1 MLTKICSL
9 GYRLL
14 LALCLTMGV
23 TTKVHDDGAR
33 RTQDQNVADHHSP
46 LRFAFMDSTSEIA
59 QAALTRHIRDLDG
72 VIGDWLTASPD
83 GTLTEE
89 EEPTDPGNN
98 IDAALKVVRSG
109 SLQILA
115 MVSDGNAEQSSF
127 GRLSEPKFRSKFEQE
142 VIGALQKHDVDGV
155 VINFSHPTGIDEY
168 AMRALL
174 TELRTQLMLAN
185 KTVAV
190 FVPGDAALNYKAL
203 AAACD
208 LVIVELFNEEL
219 SGPGPLASTSWVKNT
234 AALRT
239 TDIPKEKLIFA
250 IGVFGKDWIDLGDS
264 RSISFD
270 SVMLAAA
277 TPGAKINFDQS
288 SGNPRLQFVDGN
300 GHRHDTWFL
309 DAVTFLNHFRN
320 LIQLAPKGVALW
332 EPGLGSEDESLW
344 RLFQSKGSTNLPDP
358 TVLEEIDTG
367 QFIETVGKGEIYRFL
382 SRPKP
387 GQRTVMTTIS
397 GDLEEEYHTVSRP
410 WRVQATGVLPHTIAL
425 TFDDGPEPEYTERIL
440 DILNRE
446 QVKATF
452 FVTGGQA
459 LRHPA
464 TIRRILHEGHELG
477 NHSWT
482 HPNLS
487 KLPDFLVKLEL
498 NATQR
503 LLQVITGGSVRL
515 FRPPYGADDMA
526 ETAADA
532 HVVELASRL
541 GYILVGANLNPQDWN
556 KPSKQ
561 EIIRRIIE
569 QADSGG
575 GSVVELHDAGGDR
588 TNTVKALPE
597 LIHRLRGKGFR
608 FISVSELVGEE
619 TSPMIPVPETQTG
632 WVGMAELGFDGMS
645 LGRRIMVGAV
655 WTFIVLTALRFI
667 ILLISALLERYS
679 RKIHS
684 DQAPTVSV
692 IIPAYN
698 EEAVITRAVASLLQS
713 DYANLREILVVDDGS
728 SDNTVVVVKTAF
740 ADNPRVRVF
749 TKPNAGKWSAL
760 NFGLKQMCS
769 DIAVMIDADTLLQPD
784 AIRLLARHFA
794 DPEIGAVA
802 GNAKVGNRIN
812 LVTKLQALEYVTSQN
827 LERAGLARLDAIT
840 VVPGAIGAWR
850 REAVLR
856 VGGYSAATLAE
867 DCDLTFCL
875 HRAGYKIVHEMRAVG
890 WTEAPDTWRGF
901 MRQRFRW
908 IYGTLQASYRHAD
921 TMFQHRFCAFAHFSL
936 PSILLFTVLLPLVS
950 PVMDL
955 FLLVTIFEAAFDIFM
970 HPMSYSLQSMGW
982 GVGSYL
988 FVFGIDALIALLAF
1002 SLDPTHEDRRL
1013 LAYLPFQRFC
1023 YRQILYVV
1031 ILRALLSCLRGNAQG
1046 WNKLVRVGSVTFGSQ
1061 DAADAQATSRNISL

>member
-1 MLTKICSL
+1 
-9 GYRLL
+9 
-14 LALCLTMGV
+14 
-23 TTKVHDDGAR
+23 
-33 RTQDQNVADHHSP
+33 
-46 LRFAFMDSTSEIA
+46 
-59 QAALTRHIRDLDG
+59 
-72 VIGDWLTASPD
+72 LTANPD

-98 IDAALKVVRSG
+98 IDAALKVVRSH

-115 MVSDGNAEQSSF
+115 MVSDGNAGQSSF
-127 GRLSEPKFRSKFEQE
+127 VRLSEPKLRSKFERE
-142 VIGALQKHDVDGV
+142 IIGAVQNHGFDGV
-155 VINFSHPTGIDEY
+155 VINFSHPAGIDEV
-168 AMRALL
+168 AVRTMLK
-174 TELRTQLMLAN
+174 ELRTHLLPT

-190 FVPGDAALNYKAL
+190 FVPGDAALDYRAL

-208 LVIVELFNEEL
+208 LVIVELFNEDPAE
-219 SGPGPLASTSWVKNT
+219 PGPLALASWSKNT
-234 AALRT
+234 AALRAS
-239 TDIPKEKLIFA
+239 DIPKEKLIFA
-250 IGVFGKDWIDLGDS
+250 IGVFGKDWSDLGGS
-264 RSISFD
+264 QPISFN
-270 SVMLAAA
+270 SVMLSAVMQSA
-277 TPGAKINFDQS
+277 TIRFDRKS
-288 SGNPRLQFVDGN
+288 ENPRLQFVDGD
-300 GHRHDTWFL
+300 GHHHDTWFL
-309 DAVTFLNHFRN
+309 DAVTFLS
-320 LIQLAPKGVALW
+320 LIRDLTQLAPRGIALW

-344 RLFQSKGSTNLPDP
+344 RLFQSKGFTNLPDP
-358 TVLEEIDTG
+358 TVLEEIDAG
-367 QFIETVGKGEIYRFL
+367 HFIDTVGKGEIYRFL

-387 GQRTVMTTIS
+387 GQRTITTTTS
-397 GDLEEEYHTVSRP
+397 GELEEEYNTLPRP
-410 WRVQATGVLPHTIAL
+410 WQVEATGVLPHTIAL

-440 DILNRE
+440 EILNRE

-464 TIRRILHEGHELG
+464 VIRRILNEGHELG

-503 LLQVITGGSVRL
+503 LLQVITGSSVRL

-526 ETAADA
+526 ETAEDA

-541 GYILVGANLNPQDWN
+541 GYTLIGANLNPQDWN

-561 EIIRRIIE
+561 EIIRRIME
-569 QADSGG
+569 QADSGA

-588 TNTVKALPE
+588 INTVEALPE
-597 LIHRLRGKGFR
+597 LIHQLRGKGFR
-608 FISVSELVGEE
+608 FISVSELIGQE
-619 TSPMIPVPETQTG
+619 TSPMIPVSEAQLG
-632 WVGMAELGFDGMS
+632 WVEMAKLGFDSMS
-645 LGRRIMVGAV
+645 VGRKVLVGAV
-655 WTFIVLTALRFI
+655 WTFIVLTSLRFI
-667 ILLISALLERYS
+667 ILLISALLEHSY
-679 RKIHS
+679 RKIYS
-684 DQAPTVSV
+684 DQVPTVSV

-740 ADNPRVRVF
+740 ADDPRVRIF

-794 DPEIGAVA
+794 DPEVGAVA

-875 HRAGYKIVHEMRAVG
+875 HRAGYKIVHEMQAVG

-955 FLLVTIFEAAFDIFM
+955 FLLVTIFETAFDIVM

-1023 YRQILYVV
+1023 YRQILYLV

-1046 WNKLVRVGSVTFGSQ
+1046 WNKLARVGSVTFGSPA
-1061 DAADAQATSRNISL
+1061 AADAQASSRNISL